1 MISTDATNSTQGL
14 RRYRSVAVPSPRI
27 SAAYRPNCPSSGN
40 SAVMPQL
47 ACAQRVRDRPEGDS
61 RLVAFMSGRLN
72 GRPSTACPVGRGAAD
87 GGGEGRGVQRRRE
100 DGTGKGMNEAE

>member
-72 GRPSTACPVGRGAAD
+72 GRPSTACPVGRGAQQMEA
-87 GGGEGRGVQRRRE
+87 GRGAVCND
-100 DGTGKGMNEAE
+100 DGRTGQGMNEAE

>member
-72 GRPSTACPVGRGAAD
+72 GRPALRVRWVEEQQMEAGRGAVCNDD
-87 GGGEGRGVQRRRE
+87 GRTAQ
-100 DGTGKGMNEAE
+100 GMNEAE

>member
-72 GRPSTACPVGRGAAD
+72 GRPALRVQWVGRGAAD
-87 GGGEGRGVQRRRE
+87 GGGEGSGVQRRRE
-100 DGTGKGMNEAE
+100 DGTGNE